1 LLPSDRIIASAAAE
15 VAFAAKTFIGKE
27 LSPINY
33 LYNLNNAG
41 ILF

>member
-1 LLPSDRIIASAAAE
+1 LLPSDRITASAAAE
-15 VAFAAKTFIGKE
+15 VAFSTKTFIRKE

-33 LYNLNNAG
+33 LYNPNDAG